1 VKIAIDVSQIV
12 YGTGV
17 SRYTENLVEALLNID
32 HKNEYIIFGT
42 SLRQHGKLKDFQRK
56 ISKFPNAKVKIFY
69 YPLALFELLFNKLR
83 LPIIEKFSGPVHIL
97 HTSDWIEP
105 KVNPQVTKKV
115 TTIHDMI
122 TFLFP
127 TTLPKRIINNQTK
140 RMNIVKKE
148 SDLIIANSQTT
159 ADDVAKFLEIPQEKI
174 RVIYLAVPSRF
185 KPQSEDKI
193 NQVLSKYKI
202 KKPFILS
209 VATQEPRKNIQKLI
223 DAFEKINKERDD
235 VNLVLTGKYGWGPLL
250 DVVPNVIQTGFIEEE
265 ELIAL
270 YAACRVFAYPSLY
283 EGFGFPVLEAMACG
297 APTVTSNSS
306 SMSEIAKDAAI
317 LVDPRSEAQIIK
329 AINIVLDLKTEDYQ
343 SMVRASLTRARKYS
357 WSRAAHETLKVYE
370 ELARK
375 FS

>member
-1 VKIAIDVSQIV
+1 MKIAIDISQIV

-42 SLRQHGKLKDFQRK
+42 SLRQNRKLKDFKRK
-56 ISKFPNAKVKIFY
+56 ISKYSNAEVKIFY
-69 YPLALFELLFNKLR
+69 YPLKLFELLFNTLR
-83 LPIIEKFSGPVHIL
+83 LPLIEKLIGPVHIL

-105 KVNPQVTKKV
+105 KVNPLVTKKV

-127 TTLPKRIINNQTK
+127 ATLPKRIINNQTN
-140 RMNIVKKE
+140 RMRIVKKE

-159 ADDVAKFLEIPQEKI
+159 ADDIFKFLEIPKEKI
-174 RVIYLAVPSRF
+174 RVIYLAVPTRF
-185 KPQSEDKI
+185 KPQPEDKI
-193 NQVLSKYKI
+193 REVLTKFKI

-250 DVVPNVIQTGFIEEE
+250 DVVPNVVQTGFIAED

-270 YAACRVFAYPSLY
+270 YAACRVFVYPSLY

-306 SMSEIAKDAAI
+306 SMSEIAKEAAI

-329 AINIVLDLKTEDYQ
+329 AINIVLDLEAEDYQ
-343 SMVRASLTRARKYS
+343 SMVRASLTRARQYS
-357 WSRAAHETLKVYE
+357 WSKAAHETLKVYE
-370 ELARK
+370 ELARQ
-375 FS
+375 FT

>member
-1 VKIAIDVSQIV
+1 VKIAIDISQIV

-42 SLRQHGKLKDFQRK
+42 SLRQNRKLKDFKRK
-56 ISKFPNAKVKIFY
+56 ISKFQNAQVKIFY
-69 YPLALFELLFNKLR
+69 YPLILFELIFNKLR
-83 LPIIEKFSGPVHIL
+83 LPLIEKLIGPVHIL

-105 KVNPQVTKKV
+105 KINSQITKKV

-127 TTLPKRIINNQTK
+127 ASLPKRIINNQK
-140 RMNIVKKE
+140 NRMNIVKKE
-148 SDLIIANSQTT
+148 SNLIIANSQTT
-159 ADDVAKFLEIPQEKI
+159 ADDVFKFLEIPREKI
-174 RVIYLAVPSRF
+174 RVIYLAVPQRF
-185 KPQSEDKI
+185 KPQSEEKI

-250 DVVPNVIQTGFIEEE
+250 DVVPNVIQTGFVEEDD
-265 ELIAL
+265 LIAL
-270 YAACRVFAYPSLY
+270 YAACRVFVYPSLY

-329 AINIVLDLKTEDYQ
+329 AINIVLDLEKEDYQ
-343 SMVRASLTRARKYS
+343 SMVRASLTRSRQYS
-357 WSRAAHETLKVYE
+357 WSKAAHETLKVYE
-370 ELARK
+370 ELART
-375 FS
+375 FT